1 VAAAHHRAS
10 HHAPQDFQVVTDR
23 YVRPLV
29 VGRAKVRFFSKFVG
43 DAAITNVKTPTG
55 TMRVSTP
62 ETIVIE
68 LVRFCKAAGQLDNV
82 GTVVAELASSLVYQ
96 TRKRDKVDLCMS

>member
-1 VAAAHHRAS
+1 MTAMALPYYVGLLSAAAHHGAS
-10 HHAPQDFQVVTDR
+10 HHAPQEFQVVTNR

-29 VGRAKVRFFSKFVG
+29 VGRAKVRFFTSKFVG

-55 TMRVSTP
+55 TMRTSTP

-68 LVRFCKAAGQLDNV
+68 LAAALQNQRGH
-82 GTVVAELASSLVYQ
+82 GG
-96 TRKRDKVDLCMS
+96 R

>member
-1 VAAAHHRAS
+1 M
-10 HHAPQDFQVVTDR
+10 TDR

-29 VGRAKVRFFSKFVG
+29 AGRAEVRFFASNFVA

-62 ETIVIE
+62 ETTVID

-82 GTVVAELASSLVYQ
+82 GTVVAELASSLDPKKLLTAVKRVADVSKAQ
-96 TRKRDKVDLCMS
+96 RLEMKRDAALF